1 MLRKILPVIFLLTLI
16 LSGCEKVDPVKK
28 WTVQYRVYKKTNE
41 AISYRA
47 TYRVQ
52 SGATK
57 TVGPISDFMWESE
70 ELGEFESGT
79 YQYLEIETISG
90 KGELQLQI
98 WVNGS
103 IYEEGIK
110 GEYESKFEIESNL

>member
-1 MLRKILPVIFLLTLI
+1 MLRKLLLFILVFTLVF
-16 LSGCEKVDPVKK
+16 SSCEKVDPVKK
-28 WTVQYRVYKKTNE
+28 WTVQYRVYKRSNE
-41 AISYRA
+41 AISYRV

-57 TVGPISDFMWESE
+57 TIGPVSDFMWESE
-70 ELGEFESGT
+70 ELVDFEGGS
-79 YQYLEIETISG
+79 YQYLGIETISG

-98 WVNGS
+98 LVNGS
-103 IYEEGIK
+103 IYEEGTK

>member
-1 MLRKILPVIFLLTLI
+1 MLQKLLSLI
-16 LSGCEKVDPVKK
+16 LIITLAFSGCEKVDSVKK
-28 WTVQYRVYKKTNE
+28 WTVQYRIYKKTNE
-41 AISYRA
+41 AISYRV

-57 TVGPISDFMWESE
+57 TVGPVSDFMWESE
-70 ELGEFESGT
+70 ELVDFESGS
-79 YQYLEIETISG
+79 YQYLGIETISG

-98 WVNGS
+98 LVNGS
-103 IYEEGIK
+103 IYEEGTK